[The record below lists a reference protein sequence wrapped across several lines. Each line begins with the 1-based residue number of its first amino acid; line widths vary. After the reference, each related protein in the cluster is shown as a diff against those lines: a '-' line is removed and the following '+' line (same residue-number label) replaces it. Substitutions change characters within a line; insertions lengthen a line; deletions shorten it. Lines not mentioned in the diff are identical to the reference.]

1 MKIITATLLA
11 HTVALV
17 SAAQVAVRYDNTYDN
32 PSNSLTKVACSDGE
46 HGLIYGFNTLA
57 DIPSEVASIST
68 ISGWNSAVCG
78 QCYSLEFEG
87 RKIHFLGID
96 SKPDG
101 VDLSERAMDRLTS
114 DRATQLGWVMADLQ
128 MVESELC
135 GMGGRG
141 KRAVGFE
148 A

>member
-1 MKIITATLLA
+1 
-11 HTVALV
+11 
-17 SAAQVAVRYDNTYDN
+17 
-32 PSNSLTKVACSDGE
+32 
-46 HGLIYGFNTLA
+46 
-57 DIPSEVASIST
+57 
-68 ISGWNSAVCG
+68 
-78 QCYSLEFEG
+78 
-87 RKIHFLGID
+87 
-96 SKPDG
+96 
-101 VDLSERAMDRLTS
+101 MDRLTS